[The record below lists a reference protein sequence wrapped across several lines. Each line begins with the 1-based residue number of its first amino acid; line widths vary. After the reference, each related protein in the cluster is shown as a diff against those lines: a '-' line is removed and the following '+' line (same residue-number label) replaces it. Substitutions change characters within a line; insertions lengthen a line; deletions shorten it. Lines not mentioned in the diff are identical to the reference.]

1 MIVTPVPAV
10 HAMRSRQKQL
20 DAPAMQMEDVL
31 AVSRPFADLPM
42 VPVHVASAA
51 LRNSYHGADAE
62 YATQLLAGSDTHRQT
77 LLEREHHVPQ
87 YAAAS
92 AYEDDERTHTI
103 SLSA

>member
-1 MIVTPVPAV
+1 MIVTPVPV
-10 HAMRSRQKQL
+10 VDAMRSRQKPL
-20 DAPAMQMEDVL
+20 ETPARHMED
-31 AVSRPFADLPM
+31 AQTASRPFADLPL

-62 YATQLLAGSDTHRQT
+62 YATQLLAGSGIHHET
-77 LLEREHHVPQ
+77 LLERRDHVRQ

-92 AYEDDERTHTI
+92 AYEDDERTHTV

>member
-1 MIVTPVPAV
+1 MIVTPVPV
-10 HAMRSRQKQL
+10 VDAMRSRQKPL
-20 DAPAMQMEDVL
+20 ETPARQMEEVQ
-31 AVSRPFADLPM
+31 AASRRFSDLPM

-62 YATQLLAGSDTHRQT
+62 YATQLLAGSDVRHET
-77 LLEREHHVPQ
+77 LLERQVHVRQ

-92 AYEDDERTHTI
+92 AYEDDERTHTV

>member
-10 HAMRSRQKQL
+10 DAMRSRQKPFET
-20 DAPAMQMEDVL
+20 PARQMEEVQ
-31 AVSRPFADLPM
+31 AASRRFSDLPM
-42 VPVHVASAA
+42 VPVHVASAV
-51 LRNSYHGADAE
+51 LRSSYHGADAE
-62 YATQLLAGSDTHRQT
+62 YATQLLAENGIHQETP
-77 LLEREHHVPQ
+77 LERRDHVRQ